1 VLATLAAS
9 TSGVVVVATAF
20 DGTKQPPPPL
30 ASARLASQ
38 PPDDRMSAFDP
49 LAGIETEPMNP
60 PAGIATRAEI
70 KAAEEEIASSRVYSF
85 PRPAQ
90 GRQGS
95 AKSLRFTVDAA
106 STGGCAQSNYSYYPY
121 SSRAGQRASPT
132 LAHLSRS
139 YINLP
144 GNRVREGGDPPITET
159 TTFRDYWNRLINA
172 TYLDEVQYDTFGHCA
187 RRLFLRLPPC
197 RLLLRSP
204 LTSFE
209 RNQIQSHGN

>member
-85 PRPAQ
+85 PRP
-90 GRQGS
+90 
-95 AKSLRFTVDAA
+95 
-106 STGGCAQSNYSYYPY
+106 
-121 SSRAGQRASPT
+121 GQRASPT